1 MRHPDGSEEE
11 ARSAFD
17 LIEGPGQLSVGGP
30 PGLQLLGA
38 IFELALEFHHP
49 LFEGGDLPLEV
60 VDVGGRPEAGVAP
73 GLFTALLG
81 EPVLQLS
88 DAGGEPDVAFQGVR
102 QNSAAAR
109 STTIGTVVPLGRK
122 SEGL

>member
-49 LFEGGDLPLEV
+49 LFEGGDRWRWSMS
-60 VDVGGRPEAGVAP
+60 VGAPRPESRQACLPRCWESRFSSCRTRAVSRT
-73 GLFTALLG
+73 LR
-81 EPVLQLS
+81 S
-88 DAGGEPDVAFQGVR
+88 RAF
-102 QNSAAAR
+102 AR
-109 STTIGTVVPLGRK
+109 TQPPLGPLQ
-122 SEGL
+122 SG